1 VFERNLGGM
10 LRATRLAVVALVE
23 AKKNV
28 PAVIRRGG
36 AVGGK
41 DGFGH
46 GFGL

>member
-1 VFERNLGGM
+1 

-23 AKKNV
+23 AEKDV
-28 PAVIRRGG
+28 PPVVRRSG